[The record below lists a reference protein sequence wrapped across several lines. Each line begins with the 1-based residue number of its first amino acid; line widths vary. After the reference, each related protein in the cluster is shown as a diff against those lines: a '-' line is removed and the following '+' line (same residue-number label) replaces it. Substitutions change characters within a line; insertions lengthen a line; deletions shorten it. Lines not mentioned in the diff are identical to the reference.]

1 MPVPFATHDMLL
13 TAIERSAGR
22 HADRPAVTDAAG
34 GLSYRELWRDVSS
47 CAEVLEEV
55 SARGESV
62 GFVLANGAPFIAALL
77 AAAKTCRTAVLFP
90 ASLTQE
96 EFRAYARIASTRL
109 VLTDRGGLAFLQACG
124 ARRRGRLL
132 AGRLHLVQLPAPG
145 QPAPASC
152 DGGTQAHDAD
162 FIVQFTSGQD
172 EPSKAVAR
180 SQAAVWAEVASIVDV
195 LPMSPDDSSLVV
207 TRITHSYGLIGGTLA
222 PLSQGGQVLLPHAS
236 SGADLLGVL
245 ERSAPT
251 VLFATPPVLRSL
263 SSCGGRRPDFASLRA
278 CLSAG
283 APLPEDVGR
292 RFEALSGKDVIQ
304 DYGATEC
311 GTITLGID
319 GASRNGRVGRPL
331 PHIGLAI
338 VDADGR
344 VLPPGTRGE
353 VVVASVAV
361 AKRYLPVPPELGAAD
376 AWSARDDVRG
386 AGGRKA
392 ATLADGRFFTGDTGL
407 LAPSGELIL
416 MGRGGSMI
424 RIGADEVDPAR
435 IEAAIAS
442 VAGVEDV
449 AVVPAGMGSTA
460 GVKAIVVA
468 AGASS
473 DDIAAHCRTVL
484 PADLVPG
491 AFEFRDSIPRTPSGK
506 LLRRA
511 LNPLPARRPAGDQA
525 PDA

>member
-109 VLTDRGGLAFLQACG
+109 VLTDRGGLPFLQACG

-152 DGGTQAHDAD
+152 EGGTQAHDAD

-251 VLFATPPVLRSL
+251 VLFATPPVLR
-263 SSCGGRRPDFASLRA
+263 
-278 CLSAG
+278 
-283 APLPEDVGR
+283 
-292 RFEALSGKDVIQ
+292 

-331 PHIGLAI
+331 PHIDLAI

-361 AKRYLPVPPELGAAD
+361 AKRYLPVPPELGTAD

-386 AGGRKA
+386 AGGRQA

-407 LAPSGELIL
+407 LAPGGELIL

-511 LNPLPARRPAGDQA
+511 LNPLPARRPAGDQV